1 MEFAMRSI
9 IPLFAVALAV
19 SAPAVATELVPVPP
33 FRSVELRGGGDVV
46 VVLGPVQR
54 VTIVDGSSRFTR
66 FRVERDGQ
74 LKIDACNAQCPQLY
88 HVRIEIQSPR
98 VPDLAISGGGAIA
111 VGGGFRPQSELSVA
125 IDGGGKIDGR
135 AVDATAVSAAVN
147 GGGEISVHPRATLS
161 AAVHGGGAI
170 HYWGNPQVTT
180 AIAGGGHVGPGN

>member
-1 MEFAMRSI
+1 MRSI
-9 IPLFAVALAV
+9 VPLFAVALAV

-33 FRSVELRGGGDVV
+33 FRSVELRGGGNVV
-46 VVLGPVQR
+46 VVPGPVQR

-74 LKIDACNAQCPQLY
+74 LKIDTCNEQCPRLYQL
-88 HVRIEIQSPR
+88 RIEIQSPH

-111 VGGGFRPQSELSVA
+111 VEGGFRPQSELSVA

-135 AVDATAVSAAVN
+135 AVDASAVSAAVN
-147 GGGEISVHPRATLS
+147 GGGEISVRPRATLS

-170 HYWGNPQVTT
+170 RYSGNPQVTT

>member
-1 MEFAMRSI
+1 MRSI

-19 SAPAVATELVPVPP
+19 SAPAVAMELVPVSP

-46 VVLGPVQR
+46 VVPGPVQR

-74 LKIDACNAQCPQLY
+74 LKIDACNARCPQLY
-88 HVRIEIQSPR
+88 HLRIEIQSPR
-98 VPDLAISGGGAIA
+98 VPDLAILGGGAIA
-111 VGGGFRPQSELSVA
+111 VEGGFRPQSELSVA
-125 IDGGGKIDGR
+125 INGGGKIDGR
-135 AVDATAVSAAVN
+135 AVDASAVSAAVN
-147 GGGEISVHPRATLS
+147 GGGQISVHPRVTLS

-170 HYWGNPQVTT
+170 HYSGTPQVTT

>member
-1 MEFAMRSI
+1 MRLI
-9 IPLFAVALAV
+9 MPLFAVALAV

-33 FRSVELRGGGDVV
+33 FRSFELRGGGNVAVV
-46 VVLGPVQR
+46 PGPVQR
-54 VTIVDGSSRFTR
+54 VTIVEGSSRFTR

-74 LKIDACNAQCPQLY
+74 LKIDVCNERCPHFYRLR
-88 HVRIEIQSPR
+88 VEVESPR

-111 VGGGFRPQSELSVA
+111 VEGGFRPQSELSVA

-135 AVDATAVSAAVN
+135 ALDATAVSAAVN

-170 HYWGNPQVTT
+170 HYSGAPQVTT
-180 AIAGGGHVGPGN
+180 AIDGGGHVGPGN